1 MGESLTGV
9 EIPVITI
16 GDVKDVDNTD
26 DKKVVFITGRAHPGE
41 SNSSF
46 ILSSFINQLC
56 LKKGDQVLQNRVIF
70 VIVPMLNPDGVILGN
85 GRCSALGRDLNR

>member
-1 MGESLTGV
+1 LTGV

-16 GDVKDVDNTD
+16 GDIKDVDNAD

-46 ILSSFINQLC
+46 ILSSLIN
-56 LKKGDQVLQNRVIF
+56 
-70 VIVPMLNPDGVILGN
+70 
-85 GRCSALGRDLNR
+85 